1 MKDPIHI
8 ETDFARITVD
18 PKGTQAHDF
27 LLEHA
32 LHQLMAAYREIYG
45 YDATVAVLDKL
56 YGYHGR
62 A

>member
-1 MKDPIHI
+1 MNNPIYI
-8 ETDFARITVD
+8 DTDFARITVA
-18 PKGTQAHDF
+18 PKGTQDHEF

-45 YDATVAVLDKL
+45 YEATVAVLDKL